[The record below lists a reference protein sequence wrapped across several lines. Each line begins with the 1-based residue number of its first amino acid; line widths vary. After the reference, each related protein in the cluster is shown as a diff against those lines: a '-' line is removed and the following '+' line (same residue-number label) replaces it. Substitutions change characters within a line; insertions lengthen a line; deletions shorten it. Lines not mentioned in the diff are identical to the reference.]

1 MAVFPRMRVNPY
13 ERIYDENGE
22 LIAKLSDGTTNPL
35 YDAFLPNRNFT
46 KMQEF
51 TEQLSVDWF
60 IREGL
65 RLKGQISIVKG
76 ETSGENYKSPF
87 SAEFLNTVYNSENR
101 MQEYLPIAKRG
112 YLSMT
117 DGSSLG
123 YNGNITLNYNTLFG
137 EKHILYAGIG
147 CEVKQDDSN
156 SHGFT
161 LTGFPDDRYS
171 DPAFA
176 IQFKE
181 NSRATSDESKSRS
194 IGFFANGN
202 YIYDDRYFADVSVRI
217 DGSPNLE

>member
-1 MAVFPRMRVNPY
+1 
-13 ERIYDENGE
+13 
-22 LIAKLSDGTTNPL
+22 
-35 YDAFLPNRNFT
+35 
-46 KMQEF
+46 
-51 TEQLSVDWF
+51 
-60 IREGL
+60 
-65 RLKGQISIVKG
+65 
-76 ETSGENYKSPF
+76 
-87 SAEFLNTVYNSENR
+87 

-181 NSRATSDESKSRS
+181 NSRATSDESNPGPSVSSLMGTIFMMIVISQTYPCVLTVLPSLEWTNVLHLSGPWVPGGTCITRS
-194 IGFFANGN
+194 SLN
-202 YIYDDRYFADVSVRI
+202 RQR
-217 DGSPNLE
+217 